1 MDISTLVSD
10 SFTTFDADTPLSNV
24 AGAFEDQSLDA
35 VVVVDDGDGDG
46 DGRGTFRGLF
56 SRR

>member
-1 MDISTLVSD
+1 MSD
-10 SFTTFDADTPLSNV
+10 SFTTFDPDTPLSNV